1 MRGKKRCKKIPP
13 KQSECAIKCERCH
26 CFWKGM
32 LESAQGWL
40 GIPGK
45 QRCLREGKKGDTAAW
60 SEAEERS
67 LNVDEMPGKEGA
79 AKSWKAE
86 MKDEGKK
93 SSKSVTSI
101 RTAKLS
107 DTKDW
112 STSKILMPFL
122 NTKTSFSQE
131 RKPQNYPK
139 NLFSKVIFIT
149 F

>member
-1 MRGKKRCKKIPP
+1 MSNHLKPKKIKGKKRRKKIPP
-13 KQSECAIKCERCH
+13 KQSECAIKCEHCH

-45 QRCLREGKKGDTAAW
+45 QRCLREGKKGDAAAW
-60 SEAEERS
+60 SQAEERS

-107 DTKDW
+107 DTKRLINLKNINAFPQYK
-112 STSKILMPFL
+112 SQFFSGKKT
-122 NTKTSFSQE
+122 TKLS
-131 RKPQNYPK
+131 
-139 NLFSKVIFIT
+139 
-149 F
+149 